1 MLDGKTVFNGG
12 LPLGVSLSTSGVFV
26 NADEASTFG
35 VYLDNVALKTASAE
49 EIFSDMEK
57 YEIDLNYFKG
67 FTRKAVTFSMD
78 DGLMQYDEKFL
89 KIVRPAGILGTF
101 NLYNVN
107 LEKADEYRELYKGY
121 GIANHCNYH
130 ANVFADGKEYNITDE
145 PWPGADTADKTKVYR
160 HPTVEGLYYHFV
172 TGYSW
177 HPIADTEHYL
187 EFAMQTER
195 EIEEIFG
202 EGVVKGFAYP
212 NGTQHNKRVID
223 YLKTHGY
230 TNIRHGYPHAGEN
243 FSMPERFTWS
253 FNTMHRDLL
262 SMMKKFEA
270 LPDDGELKMFS
281 FGVHAKDFETSDM
294 WGDLQV
300 FADTYGHRNDEFFY
314 GTVDDIF
321 AQEDAIKSI
330 TVENGAV
337 VNNSETIS
345 IYFKVGGENIVL
357 APKSAYD
364 LASGE
369 IRAL

>member
-1 MLDGKTVFNGG
+1 
-12 LPLGVSLSTSGVFV
+12 
-26 NADEASTFG
+26 
-35 VYLDNVALKTASAE
+35 
-49 EIFSDMEK
+49 MEK

-212 NGTQHNKRVID
+212 NGNQNNARVIS
-223 YLKTHGY
+223 YLRAHGY
-230 TNIRHGYPHAGEN
+230 TNIRRTYPLAGDD
-243 FSMPERFTWS
+243 FSMPETRYSWS
-253 FNTMHRDLL
+253 YNAMHNDLL

-270 LPDDGELKMFS
+270 LPDDGELKMFT
-281 FGVHAKDFETSDM
+281 FGVHPKDFETNSK
-294 WGDLQV
+294 WEDLYI
-300 FADTYGHRNDEFFY
+300 FAATYGYRPDDYFY

-321 AQEDAIKSI
+321 AQEDAIKAI
-330 TVENGAV
+330 TVENGKIY
-337 VNNSETIS
+337 NNSRCEIYLTVCGEKITIAPRSSYELETGAIT
-345 IYFKVGGENIVL
+345 NL
-357 APKSAYD
+357 
-364 LASGE
+364 
-369 IRAL
+369 